1 MQSLIAKEYTM
12 SGIYVHIPFCKSK
25 CTYCDFASY
34 PREISKADIYF
45 ACLYKEIK
53 ARAESLKDYVFDTI
67 YLGGGTP
74 SFVDEKYIV
83 GILRQIKNFYTLSKD
98 CEITIEINP
107 GTLSEEKVKAYK
119 KVGINR
125 FSVGLQSAD
134 DKMLAKLNRIHN
146 REDFLLATKLLKGE
160 NLSVDVMI
168 GLENQ
173 TESDVKDT
181 IDLAVQGGASHIS
194 AYALKPE
201 EGTPMFGKYLNGDLP
216 SEDETAE
223 LYDFARKY
231 LEENGFKRYEVS
243 NFAKDGFKSRHN
255 LNYWQ
260 RGEYIG
266 FGVSASS
273 FIKERRFTNTEKI
286 DEYTACILR
295 GRVAEIFSEEIEGDE
310 REFEYIM
317 LNLRKDDGFLL
328 ADFKNKFNE
337 DFTQKYADRIKF
349 VRKYLDLTE
358 DYVRIKPEYI
368 YVQNTIIIYFMD

>member
-1 MQSLIAKEYTM
+1 M

-34 PREISKADIYF
+34 PKEIGKADIYF

-53 ARAESLKDYVFDTI
+53 SRAESLKGYVFDTV
-67 YLGGGTP
+67 YFGGGTP
-74 SFVDEKYIV
+74 SFVHEKYIL
-83 GILRQIKNFYTLSKD
+83 GALRQIKNFYTLSDD
-98 CEITIEINP
+98 CEITLEVNP
-107 GTLSEEKVKAYK
+107 GTLSQEKVKAYK
-119 KVGINR
+119 KMGVNR

-134 DKMLAKLNRIHN
+134 DDMLRKLNRIHN
-146 REDFLLATKLLKGE
+146 KQDFLLATQLLKGE

-173 TESDVKDT
+173 TEEDVKAT
-181 IDLAVQGGASHIS
+181 IDLAETGGAKHIS
-194 AYALKPE
+194 CYALKPE

-216 SEDETAE
+216 SEDETAD
-223 LYDFARKY
+223 LYDFAKKY
-231 LEENGFKRYEVS
+231 LEEKGYYRYEVS

-255 LNYWQ
+255 LNYWN

-273 FIKERRFTNTEKI
+273 FIGERRFTNTEKI

-295 GRVAEIFSEEIEGDE
+295 GRVAEIYSEEIEGDE
-310 REFEYIM
+310 REFEFIM
-317 LNLRKDDGFLL
+317 LNLRKDEGFKFSE
-328 ADFKNKFNE
+328 FKNRFGVN
-337 DFTQKYADRIKF
+337 FTEKYKDKIKRVQKYI
-349 VRKYLDLTE
+349 DLTE
-358 DYVRIKPEYI
+358 EDIKIKPEYI

>member
-1 MQSLIAKEYTM
+1 M

-34 PREISKADIYF
+34 PREISKADLYF

-53 ARAESLKDYVFDTI
+53 ARAESLKDYVFDTV
-67 YLGGGTP
+67 YFGGGTP
-74 SFVDEKYIV
+74 SFVEEKYIV
-83 GILRQIKNFYTLSKD
+83 GALRQIKNYYTLTD
-98 CEITIEINP
+98 DVEITLEVNP

-119 KVGINR
+119 RAGINR

-134 DKMLAKLNRIHN
+134 DKMLRSLNRIHTTD
-146 REDFLLATKLLKGE
+146 DFLLATKLLSGE
-160 NLSVDVMI
+160 NLSVDVML

-173 TESDVKDT
+173 TESDVKNT
-181 IDLAVQGGASHIS
+181 IDLAINGGAKHIS
-194 AYALKPE
+194 AYALKAE

-223 LYDFARKY
+223 LYDFAKSY
-231 LEENGFKRYEVS
+231 LEENGFYRYEVS
-243 NFAKDGFKSRHN
+243 NFAKEGFKSRHN
-255 LNYWQ
+255 LNYWN

-273 FIKERRFTNTEKI
+273 FIGERRFTNTEKI

-295 GRVAEIFSEEIEGDE
+295 GKVAEIFTENIEGEE
-310 REFEYIM
+310 REFEFIM
-317 LNLRKDDGFLL
+317 LSLRKDEGFSF
-328 ADFKNKFNE
+328 DEFEKRFGVS
-337 DFTQKYADRIKF
+337 FTQKYADKIKA
-349 VRKYLDLTE
+349 VKKYLDISDTH
-358 DYVRIKPEYI
+358 VKIKPEYI

>member
-1 MQSLIAKEYTM
+1 M
-12 SGIYVHIPFCKSK
+12 
-25 CTYCDFASY
+25 
-34 PREISKADIYF
+34 YF

-53 ARAESLKDYVFDTI
+53 ARAESLKDYVFDTV

-83 GILRQIKNFYTLSKD
+83 GVLRQIKNYYKLSDD

-119 KVGINR
+119 RVGINR

-146 REDFLLATKLLKGE
+146 REDFLLATQLLKGE

-173 TESDVKDT
+173 TASDVKDT
-181 IDLAVQGGASHIS
+181 IDLAILGGASHIS

-266 FGVSASS
+266 FGVAASS

-295 GRVAEIFSEEIEGDE
+295 NAVAEIFSEDIEGDE

-317 LNLRKDDGFLL
+317 LNLRKDEGFLL
-328 ADFKNKFNE
+328 EDFKKRYGV
-337 DFTQKYADRIKF
+337 DFTKKYADRIKM
-349 VRKYLDLTE
+349 VSKYLDLTDE
-358 DYVRIKPEYI
+358 YIRIKPEYI

>member
-1 MQSLIAKEYTM
+1 M

-34 PREISKADIYF
+34 PREIAKADIYF

-53 ARAESLKDYVFDTI
+53 GRAESLKDYVFDTVYI
-67 YLGGGTP
+67 GGGTP

-83 GILRQIKNFYTLSKD
+83 GVIRQIKNYYKLAD
-98 CEITIEINP
+98 DVEITVEINP
-107 GTLSEEKVKAYK
+107 GTLSLEKVTAYK
-119 KVGINR
+119 KAGINR
-125 FSVGLQSAD
+125 FSIGLQSAD

-146 REDFLLATKLLKGE
+146 RQDFLLATDLLKGE
-160 NLSVDVMI
+160 NLSVDVML

-173 TESDVKDT
+173 TAQDVKDT
-181 IDLAVQGGASHIS
+181 IDLAISGGARHIS
-194 AYALKPE
+194 AYALKAE

-223 LYDFARKY
+223 LYDFARNY
-231 LEENGFKRYEVS
+231 LREKGFFRYEVS
-243 NFAKDGFKSRHN
+243 NFAQDGFKSRHN
-255 LNYWQ
+255 LNYWN

-266 FGVSASS
+266 FGVAASS

-295 GRVAEIFSEEIEGDE
+295 GKTAEIFSENIEGDE

-317 LNLRKDDGFLL
+317 LNLRKDEGFMLE
-328 ADFKNKFNE
+328 DFKKRFGY
-337 DFTQKYADRIKF
+337 DFTEKYADRIKL
-349 VRKYLDLTE
+349 VKKYVDLTDE
-358 DYVRIKPEYI
+358 KISIKPEYI

>member
-1 MQSLIAKEYTM
+1 M

-53 ARAESLKDYVFDTI
+53 GRAESLKDYVFDTV

-83 GILRQIKNFYTLSKD
+83 GILRQIKNYYTLSPD

-119 KVGINR
+119 RVGINR

-146 REDFLLATKLLKGE
+146 REDFLLAARLLEGE
-160 NLSVDVMI
+160 NLSVDVML

-173 TESDVKDT
+173 KESDVKDT
-181 IDLAVQGGASHIS
+181 IDLAISAGASHIS
-194 AYALKPE
+194 AYALKAE

-231 LEENGFKRYEVS
+231 LENNGFSRYEVS
-243 NFAKDGFKSRHN
+243 NFAKEGFKSRHN

-295 GRVAEIFSEEIEGDE
+295 GRTAEIFSEDIVGDE

-317 LNLRKDDGFLL
+317 LNLRKDEGFKLD
-328 ADFKNKFNE
+328 DFKGIFGV
-337 DFTQKYADRIKF
+337 DFTQKYADRIKL
-349 VRKYLDLTE
+349 VRKYIDLTE
-358 DYVRIKPEYI
+358 DYIRIKPEYI

>member
-1 MQSLIAKEYTM
+1 M
-12 SGIYVHIPFCKSK
+12 SGIYVHVPFCKSK

-34 PREISKADIYF
+34 PREIDKAELYF

-53 ARAESLKDYVFDTI
+53 GRAESLKDYVFDTV
-67 YLGGGTP
+67 YFGGGTP
-74 SFVDEKYIV
+74 SFIDEKYIV
-83 GILRQIKNFYTLSKD
+83 GALRQIKNCYKITD
-98 CEITIEINP
+98 DAEITIEINP
-107 GTLSEEKVKAYK
+107 GTLSPEKVKAYK
-119 KVGINR
+119 KAGINR

-134 DKMLAKLNRIHN
+134 DKMLRKLNRIHTKD
-146 REDFLLATKLLKGE
+146 DFLYATELLKGE
-160 NLSVDVMI
+160 NLSVDVML

-173 TESDVKDT
+173 TEQDVKDT
-181 IDLAVQGGASHIS
+181 IDLAVLGGAKHIS

-223 LYDFARKY
+223 LYEVAKNY
-231 LEENGFKRYEVS
+231 LEEKGFFRYEVS
-243 NFAKDGFKSRHN
+243 NFAKEGYKSKHN
-255 LNYWQ
+255 LNYWN

-273 FIKERRFTNTEKI
+273 FIQERRFTNTEKI

-295 GRVAEIFSEEIEGDE
+295 GKVAEIFSEDIQGDE

-317 LNLRKDDGFLL
+317 LNLRKDEGFLL
-328 ADFKNKFNE
+328 SDFKERFGYS
-337 DFTQKYADRIKF
+337 FTEKYADRIKL
-349 VRKYLDLTE
+349 VKKYIHLDE
-358 DYVRIKPEYI
+358 EKIAIKPEYI

>member
-1 MQSLIAKEYTM
+1 M
-12 SGIYVHIPFCKSK
+12 SGIYVHVPFCKSK

-53 ARAESLKDYVFDTI
+53 GRAESLKDYVFDTV

-83 GILRQIKNFYTLSKD
+83 GIIRQIKNYYTLTDD
-98 CEITIEINP
+98 CEITVEINP
-107 GTLSEEKVKAYK
+107 GTISEEKVKAYK
-119 KVGINR
+119 KAGINR

-160 NLSVDVMI
+160 NLSVDVML

-173 TESDVKDT
+173 TSQDVKDT
-181 IDLAVQGGASHIS
+181 IDLAIDGGASHIS
-194 AYALKPE
+194 AYALKAE

-223 LYDFARKY
+223 LYDFARNY
-231 LEENGFKRYEVS
+231 LEENGFNRYEVS

-255 LNYWQ
+255 LNYWN

-295 GRVAEIFSEEIEGDE
+295 GVVAEIFSENIEGDE

-317 LNLRKDDGFLL
+317 LSLRKDEGFLFS
-328 ADFKNKFNE
+328 DFKERFGT
-337 DFTQKYADRIKF
+337 DFTQKYADRIKL
-349 VRKYLDLTE
+349 VKKYVEIDE
-358 DYVRIKPEYI
+358 NGIRIKPEYI
-368 YVQNTIIIYFMD
+368 YVQNTIIIHFMD